1 MFQLK
6 PWSLRSYQ
14 INQLSLFS
22 TIKTYYLFVLADNEV
37 VFQEE
42 DDVEEVSE
50 ITKESK
56 DDVPEKSSLFQCRK
70 SSRAKK

>member
-1 MFQLK
+1 L
-6 PWSLRSYQ
+6 LA
-14 INQLSLFS
+14 
-22 TIKTYYLFVLADNEV
+22 LADDEV
-37 VFQEE
+37 FFEEE

-56 DDVPEKSSLFQCRK
+56 NDVPEESSLFQCRK

>member
-6 PWSLRSYQ
+6 PLSLRNYQ

-22 TIKTYYLFVLADNEV
+22 SIKTYRLFVLADDEV
-37 VFQEE
+37 VFDEE

-56 DDVPEKSSLFQCRK
+56 DDAPEKSGLFQCRK

>member
-1 MFQLK
+1 M
-6 PWSLRSYQ
+6 LRNYQ

-22 TIKTYYLFVLADNEV
+22 SIKTYRSFVLADDEV
-37 VFQEE
+37 VVEEE

-56 DDVPEKSSLFQCRK
+56 DDAPEKSSVFQCRK

>member
-1 MFQLK
+1 MY
-6 PWSLRSYQ
+6 R
-14 INQLSLFS
+14 
-22 TIKTYYLFVLADNEV
+22 LFVLAEDEV
-37 VFQEE
+37 VFEEE
-42 DDVEEVSE
+42 DDVEEVGE